1 MGILLE
7 ASFLEQLQESPL
19 RVLACPVPSNSFS
32 LDEGD
37 AIAVCKQHLL
47 GTYEHANE
55 YTTPRLGSGGYELK
69 QSQLKRCKYPSVA
82 VAAAEVLDTS
92 VEELSDQLTVDL
104 TTFVAHIGLS
114 RPVTATLLLVSRH
127 FLKVYGFFSQEC
139 VWFHQITPVPL
150 SRVTLVPVLEGT
162 ETPSEQQLEESVRG
176 QQLEESVRG
185 QQLEESVRGQQL
197 EESVRGLYAQCQRK
211 TVTVQQGFNLVF
223 RVHCSPTMFAVTE
236 ASPVLQG
243 KITDQTVITVL
254 PSDPSSPASPSKPDP
269 SSPASSSKPRR
280 IGSGKRVSKT
290 PVREDSDGEM
300 YFDAEDAVGGL
311 RRTGSGASASDFPS
325 SQFLSLP
332 ESSRE
337 YHTQVT
343 SVGNFRLQSQYIV
356 LPRDAAT
363 SHNVYHC
370 QTVWVCAAREEER
383 SNRTLS
389 NLVLPLHCVKAEKK
403 KEGEE
408 EEEEEEEE
416 ERMHLAV
423 AILYENESE
432 LEKYVPPGALGGP
445 LDRSAQGHAFIHPNL
460 LFFLFPETLSSTR
473 KFFVTIKV
481 CMWLG

>member
-1 MGILLE
+1 MQQPGSESVAEIWRVGILLK

-37 AIAVCKQHLL
+37 AIAFCKQHLL
-47 GTYEHANE
+47 ATYEHANE
-55 YTTPRLGSGGYELK
+55 YTTPRLGSGGYKLK
-69 QSQLKRCKYPSVA
+69 QSQLKHCKYPSVV

-92 VEELSDQLTVDL
+92 VEELSDQLNVDL

-114 RPVTATLLLVSRH
+114 RPVAATLLLVSPH
-127 FLKVYGFFSQEC
+127 FLKVYGFFSQES
-139 VWFHQITPVPL
+139 VWFRRITPVPL
-150 SRVTLVPVLEGT
+150 SRVTLVPVLEAL
-162 ETPSEQQLEESVRG
+162 SEQQLEESVRG
-176 QQLEESVRG
+176 
-185 QQLEESVRGQQL
+185 
-197 EESVRGLYAQCQRK
+197 LYTQCQRK

-223 RVHCSPTMFAVTE
+223 GVHCSPTTFAVTE

-254 PSDPSSPASPSKPDP
+254 LPDPSCPSSPSKP
-269 SSPASSSKPRR
+269 RR
-280 IGSGKRVSKT
+280 KGSGRRVSKT

-300 YFDAEDAVGGL
+300 YFDAEDAVMSL
-311 RRTGSGASASDFPS
+311 RRTGSGASASDFPHETS

-383 SNRTLS
+383 SNSTLS
-389 NLVLPLHCVKAEKK
+389 NLVLPLHCGAGVKAEEK

-416 ERMHLAV
+416 RERMHLAV
-423 AILYENESE
+423 AILYENEAE

-445 LDRSAQGHAFIHPNL
+445 LDRSAHGHAFIHPNL

-481 CMWLG
+481 CM